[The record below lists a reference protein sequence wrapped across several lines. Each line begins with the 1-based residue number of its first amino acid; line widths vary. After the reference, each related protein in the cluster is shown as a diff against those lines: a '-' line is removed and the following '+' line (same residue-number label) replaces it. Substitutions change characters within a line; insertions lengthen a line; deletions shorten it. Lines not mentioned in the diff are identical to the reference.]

1 MKREAFTLAR
11 ERFDELI
18 QPLLDRLNE
27 LDLQQ
32 QNAEDDSKSKKDKP
46 KKDKKE
52 KRRTR

>member
-1 MKREAFTLAR
+1 LKREAFTLAR
-11 ERFDELI
+11 ERFDEL